1 MSTIVYE
8 CVLIFDVQMADVG
21 RETILKEMT
30 DMVSTGGGAVVATE
44 PFGVRPLTLELK
56 GRTRGDYRIVRFTAP
71 GDTLQRLDRMLRLKD
86 EVLRFLVTKYYPPK
100 PKKER
105 KKKPKKDE
113 SGQTEPE
120 GEATSHGKSEQSTS
134 DRQPDAAA

>member
-1 MSTIVYE
+1 MKTIVYE
-8 CVLIFDVQMADVG
+8 CVLIFDVQMVDAG
-21 RETILKEMT
+21 RESILKEVA
-30 DMVSTGGGAVVATE
+30 DLVAGGGGSVVETV
-44 PFGVRPLTLELK
+44 PYGIRPLTIELK
-56 GRTRGDYRIVRFTAP
+56 GRTRGDYRVVRFTAP

-113 SGQTEPE
+113 SGQTETE
-120 GEATSHGKSEQSTS
+120 GETASHGKSEQSIP
-134 DRQPDAAA
+134 DRQSNPTA